1 MTAAASN
8 DQSAHDV
15 ASKAGTTV
23 LEDNAGAVQQ
33 QQQQQRGSKELHI
46 APMLNYSTREFSQLM
61 RILSK
66 HLTLWTEMVVDE
78 TVAHSPN
85 LDEHLAYDESQHPIV
100 CQIGGNS
107 PELCGEAT
115 SIVMERC
122 GYDEINL
129 NIDCPSERVSG
140 KREFGACL
148 MKKAELA
155 KQIIA
160 EMQANAPLSESRV
173 SVKCRIGVDEWDDL
187 EFAAD
192 FIRTLQP
199 VCSRFYLHARKCVL
213 GGLMNA
219 RQNRSVPPLNYPRVY
234 ALCDMF
240 PDCQFWINGGI
251 RTLEEAKL
259 IAHGWNF
266 GCGSISSDN
275 NENGAQ
281 YQKEEQNSNHQVPC
295 AICNLPY
302 GSCTQPPVIAPFNLK
317 GCMMGRAAMDD
328 PCLFN
333 NADKYFFDEEKIHAQ
348 PGGRFWPN
356 IVSGWR
362 RHIQEG
368 AVIVTKGSHL
378 NIPRQKLPMS
388 KIIAQYVPRFMAQNR
403 SIQNSHLL
411 VQMRTMWRMSEA
423 KMARTRRRQ
432 KAKRKGTR
440 RGPKCHRR

>member
-33 QQQQQRGSKELHI
+33 QQQQQQQRGSKELHI
-46 APMLNYSTREFSQLM
+46 APMLNYSTREFRQLM

-115 SIVMERC
+115 SIVMERY

-173 SVKCRIGVDEWDDL
+173 SVKSRIGVDEWDDL

-219 RQNRSVPPLNYPRVY
+219 RQNRSVQ
-234 ALCDMF
+234 F
-240 PDCQFWINGGI
+240 PSGVCFV
-251 RTLEEAKL
+251 R
-259 IAHGWNF
+259 
-266 GCGSISSDN
+266 
-275 NENGAQ
+275 
-281 YQKEEQNSNHQVPC
+281 Y
-295 AICNLPY
+295 
-302 GSCTQPPVIAPFNLK
+302 
-317 GCMMGRAAMDD
+317 
-328 PCLFN
+328 
-333 NADKYFFDEEKIHAQ
+333 
-348 PGGRFWPN
+348 
-356 IVSGWR
+356 VSGLPILDQWR
-362 RHIQEG
+362 YTNTR
-368 AVIVTKGSHL
+368 GSKAHCSWL
-378 NIPRQKLPMS
+378 EFWMRQYC
-388 KIIAQYVPRFMAQNR
+388 Q
-403 SIQNSHLL
+403 
-411 VQMRTMWRMSEA
+411 
-423 KMARTRRRQ
+423 
-432 KAKRKGTR
+432 
-440 RGPKCHRR
+440 